1 VEYKDYYKTLGVD
14 KSASQDE
21 IKKAY
26 RKLAKKY
33 HPDANP
39 GNSKAE
45 ERFKEV
51 NEAYEVLGDK
61 DKRQKYDQFGTMDFQ
76 NGMNFD
82 PSQFGHYEFR
92 GSQNGFSDFFN
103 MFFGEGG
110 IDLNDLFGAGG
121 GRTRGFSSGYSTR
134 AQMRGE
140 DIEAEMTI
148 SPEDGIEGV
157 EKTFAIRNM
166 NGSKT
171 ISVKIPRW
179 IPEGG
184 KIKLSGQ
191 GNPGIGGG
199 PNGDLYITIKF
210 KEGQYKLEG
219 KNLIKKIEVFPWV
232 AALGGEVKIQA
243 PSGTIQV
250 KIPAGIQTDQK
261 IRIPKQGY
269 GKSQRER
276 GDLFIMV
283 KIVNPRYLTNEQ
295 KTLYEQLQKTQG

>member
-1 VEYKDYYKTLGVD
+1 MEYKDYYKTLGVD

-39 GNSKAE
+39 GNNKAE

-219 KNLIKKIEVFPWV
+219 KNLIKNRGIPMGCSPWWRS
-232 AALGGEVKIQA
+232 ED
-243 PSGTIQV
+243 SGT
-250 KIPAGIQTDQK
+250 KWHHTG
-261 IRIPKQGY
+261 
-269 GKSQRER
+269 
-276 GDLFIMV
+276 
-283 KIVNPRYLTNEQ
+283 
-295 KTLYEQLQKTQG
+295 

>member
-1 VEYKDYYKTLGVD
+1 MEYKDYYKTLGVD

-39 GNSKAE
+39 GNNKAE

-276 GDLFIMV
+276 GD
-283 KIVNPRYLTNEQ
+283 YLLWL
-295 KTLYEQLQKTQG
+295 K

>member
-1 VEYKDYYKTLGVD
+1 MEYKDYYKTLGVD

-39 GNSKAE
+39 GNNKAE

-269 GKSQRER
+269 GKNQRER